1 MELSVSVIETTLLPS
16 AAFVQ
21 KSPSLF
27 KETAN
32 DWQTSRLNPKNR
44 VERLESPA
52 SVGWRIDGCS
62 QHGIAFNAVP
72 LCFGPIAPNGVDVF
86 VTDQC
91 EDRPAVRDA
100 LGFGS
105 AFHMSG
111 GRVTQLGIAGQLAL
125 ALTDWAERLQD
136 FRSLYENLPWGS
148 AIQVSDTT
156 LDHRQWMIDV
166 VPNYALERR
175 MLPVATLERLWSA
188 ADTKLCLPPSIDLR
202 SLVLISQPHAS
213 ISLVSGVPFATSPQ
227 VFKSI
232 ASSSSP
238 QMLYHELKN
247 LLSLPAHPNVT
258 SRPLYLVTKKV
269 RFGGKVGVCGFIQ
282 PYHASSSLQMALPSK
297 SRSGKLTWPMQL
309 RWAGQVTSALIH
321 ICQSDMRFYPD
332 LRADNV
338 LLKSS
343 GTDPNEEDALLID
356 LEQRGNHF
364 PWTAPN
370 VNYLEYLLLLSD
382 SDAVP
387 EDTRAYYLALLAKH
401 LPSSSNL
408 GKQRIYNNPTCGFN
422 RAWLSLSPQEAEA
435 AMVYSLGK
443 LLWCIFEGVGS
454 LSPFTVRHST
464 VFSDDQGIE
473 FPEFKKT
480 PLGGP
485 RTLIRRCT
493 AGAPEWEGRHFGGL
507 VRKGNIA
514 YPRDWDET
522 LRGRAT
528 ADDAVKAAQEWWK
541 EELKRMD
548 GYLSTKDEPGTFAPA
563 MERPCLTE
571 VLRQLESFET
581 QNPETD

>member
-1 MELSVSVIETTLLPS
+1 MELSVNMIETALLPS

-21 KSPSLF
+21 KPPSLF

-32 DWQTSRLNPKNR
+32 DWQTSQLNPKNR
-44 VERLESPA
+44 VERLEPPA
-52 SVGWRIDGCS
+52 SAGWRIDGCS

-72 LCFGPIAPNGVDVF
+72 LCIGPIAPNGVDVF

-91 EDRPAVRDA
+91 KGRPAVRDA
-100 LGFGS
+100 LNFGS
-105 AFHMSG
+105 AFHMSS
-111 GRVTQLGIAGQLAL
+111 GRVTQLGIGGQLAL

-136 FRSLYENLPWGS
+136 FQSLYENLPWGS

-156 LDHRQWMIDV
+156 LDYRQWRIDA

-213 ISLVSGVPFATSPQ
+213 ISIVSGAPSETSPN
-227 VFKSI
+227 I
-232 ASSSSP
+232 
-238 QMLYHELKN
+238 
-247 LLSLPAHPNVT
+247 T

-282 PYHASSSLQMALPSK
+282 PYHASGSLQVALPSR

-309 RWAGQVTSALIH
+309 RWASQITSALIH
-321 ICQSDMRFYPD
+321 IYRSDMRFYPD
-332 LRADNV
+332 LRTDNV
-338 LLKSS
+338 LLKSFS
-343 GTDPNEEDALLID
+343 TDPNQEEALLID

-382 SDAVP
+382 SDTVP
-387 EDTRAYYLALLAKH
+387 EDIRAYYLALLTKH
-401 LPSSSNL
+401 LPSSSDPS
-408 GKQRIYNNPTCGFN
+408 KQRLYNSPTCGFN

-464 VFSDDQGIE
+464 AFSDDQGIE

-485 RTLIRRCT
+485 RALIRCCT

-507 VRKGNIA
+507 VRKGDIA

-522 LRGRAT
+522 LRGWAT

-541 EELKRMD
+541 EEVKRMD
-548 GYLSTKDEPGTFAPA
+548 DYLSTKDRPGTFVPA

-581 QNPETD
+581 QNPETN